1 MDRLKAILA
10 DKILDLT
17 SSSSEDVKVKIDKI
31 QRFRDFANAC
41 QTLMTKYPRIE
52 EELIKMVSDG
62 DFDTKIASS
71 RVDSVIRMAD
81 RRMDSEQETL
91 VASTDDEVIT
101 PEASAQAED
110 IDFEI
115 VDSTNNESER
125 DYANFDDVKDKPAVG
140 EVIIETE
147 TELSNEEL
155 AAIKRKKV
163 IRMILQIAGVL
174 IAIALLIVII
184 KFVMN
189 NWQTILIVLGVALL
203 VLILVWFLKRKR
215 R

>member
-10 DKILDLT
+10 DRILDLT

-41 QTLMTKYPRIE
+41 QTLMTKYPQIE
-52 EELIKMVSDG
+52 EELIKMVNDG

-81 RRMDSEQETL
+81 RSINSEQEEFIT
-91 VASTDDEVIT
+91 SKDENEFPDLPVQT
-101 PEASAQAED
+101 ED

-115 VDSTNNESER
+115 VDSIDNESEKG
-125 DYANFDDVKDKPAVG
+125 YANFEEVKDKPIVE
-140 EVIIETE
+140 EVIVETE
-147 TELSNEEL
+147 TELSDEEL
-155 AAIKRKKV
+155 ASVKRKKT
-163 IRMILQIAGVL
+163 IRMVLQIAGVL
-174 IAIALLIVII
+174 IAVALLIVII

-203 VLILVWFLKRKR
+203 VLILVWFLRRKRK
-215 R
+215 

>member
-10 DKILDLT
+10 DRILDLT

-41 QTLMTKYPRIE
+41 QTLMTKYPQIE
-52 EELIKMVSDG
+52 EELIKMVNDG

-81 RRMDSEQETL
+81 RSINSEQEEFIAPKDENEFPDL
-91 VASTDDEVIT
+91 PVQTD
-101 PEASAQAED
+101 D

-115 VDSTNNESER
+115 VDSIDNESEEG
-125 DYANFDDVKDKPAVG
+125 YANFEEVKDKPIVE
-140 EVIIETE
+140 EVIVETE
-147 TELSNEEL
+147 TELSDEEL
-155 AAIKRKKV
+155 ASVKRKKT
-163 IRMILQIAGVL
+163 IRMVLQIAGVL
-174 IAIALLIVII
+174 IAVALLIVII

-215 R
+215 K

>member
-10 DKILDLT
+10 DRILDLT

-41 QTLMTKYPRIE
+41 QTLMTKYPQIE
-52 EELIKMVSDG
+52 EELIKMVNDG

-81 RRMDSEQETL
+81 RSINSEQEEFI
-91 VASTDDEVIT
+91 APKDENEFPDLPVQT
-101 PEASAQAED
+101 ED

-115 VDSTNNESER
+115 VDSIDNESEEG
-125 DYANFDDVKDKPAVG
+125 YANFEEVKDKPIVE
-140 EVIIETE
+140 EVIVETE
-147 TELSNEEL
+147 TELSDEEL
-155 AAIKRKKV
+155 ASVKRKKT
-163 IRMILQIAGVL
+163 IRMVLQIAGVL
-174 IAIALLIVII
+174 IAVALLIVII

-215 R
+215 K

>member
-10 DKILDLT
+10 DRILDLT

-41 QTLMTKYPRIE
+41 QTLMTKYPQIE
-52 EELIKMVSDG
+52 EELIKMVNDG

-81 RRMDSEQETL
+81 RSINSEQEEFIT
-91 VASTDDEVIT
+91 SKDENEF
-101 PEASAQAED
+101 PDFPAQTED

-115 VDSTNNESER
+115 VDSIDNESEEG
-125 DYANFDDVKDKPAVG
+125 YANFEEVKDKPIVE
-140 EVIIETE
+140 EVIVETE
-147 TELSNEEL
+147 TELSDEEL
-155 AAIKRKKV
+155 ASVKRKKT
-163 IRMILQIAGVL
+163 IRMVLQIAGVL
-174 IAIALLIVII
+174 IAVALLIVII

-215 R
+215 K